1 MKDKEKKIIENQIQ
15 KTTALTLEDFKKFM
29 EEKSDKKRWKILL
42 AHAKKNNKML
52 KQKEKRKI

>member
-1 MKDKEKKIIENQIQ
+1 MKDKEKKFIENQIQ
-15 KTTALTLEDFKKFM
+15 KKTALTLEDFKKFM
-29 EEKSDKKRWKILL
+29 EETSDKKRWKILL